1 MDFVSKV
8 FSSLKQALV
17 SVRTGSVL
25 GLDIGTSTIKVVQL
39 RKEKEWAVLETYGE
53 LALAPYMNLEV
64 GRAVKLPKEKLV
76 EAIKD
81 LLKEANIKARR
92 TAISIPLKSSFVTV
106 IKVPMLSDKEL
117 GEVIKLEARK
127 YIPVPISE
135 VVIDWWIFPEE
146 ESQIEESESENDSN
160 NDKKDERS
168 FVKVLLV
175 AIHRDTITERKEV
188 ASSAGL
194 QISSLELESFS
205 MIRSSLS
212 RESAPIAI
220 IDLGAST
227 SKVAI
232 VDIGIMRASYA
243 VNKGSQ
249 DLTLAMSNSLGI
261 DFKRAEEMKREIGIS
276 DLPEHKEISD
286 IMETILEHIF
296 SEIRTVIK
304 NYQLK
309 NKQAVARAILTGG
322 GSMLKGIN
330 DLAVKNL
337 NMEVSVSE
345 PFLKT
350 EFPMFLEETLKQGG
364 LSFSIAVGLALRELQ

>member
-1 MDFVSKV
+1 MDLVSKAL
-8 FSSLKQALV
+8 SSLKQALAFA
-17 SVRTGSVL
+17 RTGSVL
-25 GLDIGTSTIKVVQL
+25 GLDIGTSTVKVVQL

-53 LALAPYMNLEV
+53 MALAPYMKMEV
-64 GRAVKLPKEKLV
+64 GRAVKLPKEKLA

-81 LLKEANIKARR
+81 LLKEANVKARR
-92 TAISIPLKSSFVTV
+92 AAISIPLKSSFVTV
-106 IKVPMLSDKEL
+106 IKVPMLPDKEL
-117 GEVIKLEARK
+117 SEVIKLEARK

-146 ESQIEESESENDSN
+146 ESQIEESGSDSN
-160 NDKKDERS
+160 DEKKDERI

-175 AIHRDTITERKEV
+175 AIHKDTITERKEV

-304 NYQLK
+304 NYQMK

-322 GSMLKGIN
+322 GSMLKGI
-330 DLAVKNL
+330 DALAVKNL

-364 LSFSIAVGLALRELQ
+364 LSFSIAVGLALRELT